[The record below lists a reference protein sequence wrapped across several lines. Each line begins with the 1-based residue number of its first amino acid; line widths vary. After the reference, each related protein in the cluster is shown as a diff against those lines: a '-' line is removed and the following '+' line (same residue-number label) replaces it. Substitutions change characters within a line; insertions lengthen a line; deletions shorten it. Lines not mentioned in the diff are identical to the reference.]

1 MKRKSLMLFAVA
13 ISLLFSSCFGTK
25 TAVGHYREMVKVED
39 VDTYNYSKGK
49 QAYLFWGFLPM
60 GRTQVATPPHGNC
73 QIKTRH
79 GFLDMLVTVLTGGIF
94 SMQTIKV
101 KAPKALDSSYSEV
114 IMMPYG
120 TMYEL
125 ELDTELDTVAE
136 TDFTE

>member
-25 TAVGHYREMVKVED
+25 TAVGHYREMVKIENT
-39 VDTYNYSKGK
+39 DTYNYSKGK

-73 QIKTRH
+73 QVKTRV
-79 GFLDMLVTVLTGGIF
+79 GFLDMLLTLVTGGLF

-101 KAPKALDSSYSEV
+101 KAPKALDSTYSEIYMLPNGSICV
-114 IMMPYG
+114 LGPEI
-120 TMYEL
+120 
-125 ELDTELDTVAE
+125 DTVAE
-136 TDFTE
+136 NAE